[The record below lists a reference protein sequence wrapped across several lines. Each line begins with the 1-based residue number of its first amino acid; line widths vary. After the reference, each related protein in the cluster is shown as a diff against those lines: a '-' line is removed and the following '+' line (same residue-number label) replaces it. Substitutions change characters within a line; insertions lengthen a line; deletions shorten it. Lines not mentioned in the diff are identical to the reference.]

1 MIEDAAR
8 KKTDAELRRLE
19 REIHKAYKKAYA
31 ELDSKWKAALKTAAT
46 REKPYREE
54 LDAAMKSGDA
64 ARIRKAKRDLAHVQQ
79 ECTLQNKHFKRAR
92 DSIAKQLA
100 RIDRA
105 AYDLA
110 NGRLPNIYALNF
122 NALAGG
128 LPTGYAYGLI
138 TPETVR
144 NLAIKQLNLV
154 KAAHW
159 NVEEMNRAVLQGIL
173 QGESMD
179 AIAVRFRDVLG
190 MNQSSAIRNARTAVT
205 YAENQGRLDS
215 YEKAQANGVVMV
227 KVWASTHDSR
237 TRESHVLL
245 DGEEVGIDEKFSNGL
260 KCPGDP
266 DGIGAEVCNCR
277 CAMGTRIIGF
287 KRKDGSIERV

>member
-1 MIEDAAR
+1 
-8 KKTDAELRRLE
+8 
-19 REIHKAYKKAYA
+19 
-31 ELDSKWKAALKTAAT
+31 
-46 REKPYREE
+46 
-54 LDAAMKSGDA
+54 MKSGDA
-64 ARIRKAKRDLAHVQQ
+64 VRIRKAKRDLARVQK
-79 ECTLQNKHFKRAR
+79 ECTLQSKRFKQAR

-100 RIDRA
+100 LIDRA

-122 NALAGG
+122 NALAGA

-159 NVEEMNRAVLQGIL
+159 NVKEMNRAVLQGIL

-179 AIAVRFRDVLG
+179 AIAGRFRDVLG

-245 DGEEVGIDEKFSNGL
+245 DGEEVGIDDKFSNGL

-266 DGIGAEVCNCR
+266 DGIGAEVYNCR
-277 CAMGTRIIGF
+277 CALGTRIIGF
-287 KRKDGSIERV
+287 KRKDGSIERI

>member
-31 ELDSKWKAALKTAAT
+31 ELYSKWEAALKTAAT
-46 REKPYREE
+46 REKSYRKA

-64 ARIRKAKRDLAHVQQ
+64 VRIRKAKRDLARVQK
-79 ECTLQNKHFKRAR
+79 ECTLQSKRFKQAR

-122 NALAGG
+122 NALAGD

-159 NVEEMNRAVLQGIL
+159 NVKEMNRAVLQGIL

-179 AIAVRFRDVLG
+179 AIAGRFRDVLG
-190 MNQSSAIRNARTAVT
+190 MNQSAASRSARTAVT
-205 YAENQGRLDS
+205 YAEN
-215 YEKAQANGVVMV
+215 
-227 KVWASTHDSR
+227 
-237 TRESHVLL
+237 
-245 DGEEVGIDEKFSNGL
+245 
-260 KCPGDP
+260 
-266 DGIGAEVCNCR
+266 
-277 CAMGTRIIGF
+277 
-287 KRKDGSIERV
+287 